1 MSKKHTL
8 TLSHWHKVAERL
20 SREFTETIFKT
31 KRVFNHTSV
40 DSYLGESQ
48 ARDLQER
55 KELYKTRFERAL
67 RIQDSIAIIRAA
79 LGEANAR
86 VGITARLAE
95 YDKLNRRQK
104 ALAEI
109 VEGDSGDMVEIG
121 SLHTTPRNYVSR
133 SDDLFSSRG
142 SSIRVRML
150 DRDEMMQ
157 FRDLLDRVRG
167 SAYALSD
174 EIAESNKATLSL
186 ELPDEVAVAAGLKS
200 ESGA

>member
-8 TLSHWHKVAERL
+8 ALSHWHKVAERL
-20 SREFTETIFKT
+20 SREFTESVYKA
-31 KRVFNHTSV
+31 KRVFNQTNV

-48 ARDLQER
+48 ERDLQER
-55 KELYKTRFERAL
+55 KELYKARFERAL
-67 RIQDSIAIIRAA
+67 RIQDSIANIRAA

-109 VEGDSGDMVEIG
+109 VEADLGDMIEI
-121 SLHTTPRNYVSR
+121 SALHTTPRHYASR
-133 SDDLFSSRG
+133 SDDLFGGG
-142 SSIRVRML
+142 SGSIRVRML
-150 DRDEMMQ
+150 DRDEMMLL
-157 FRDLLDRVRG
+157 RDMLDRVRG
-167 SAYALSD
+167 TAYALSD

-186 ELPDEVAVAAGLKS
+186 ELPDEVAVAAGLQL